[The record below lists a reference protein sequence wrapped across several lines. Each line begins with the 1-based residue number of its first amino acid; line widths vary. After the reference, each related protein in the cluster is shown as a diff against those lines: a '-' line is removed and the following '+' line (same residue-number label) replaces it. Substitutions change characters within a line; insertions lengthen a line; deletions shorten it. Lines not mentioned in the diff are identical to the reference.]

1 MCNMGNITLSL
12 PEDVYRKMKKYRE
25 IKWSEIA
32 RRAII
37 DYLKRLEGGY
47 ETTTGELLAELG
59 EDFRKR
65 LKELSFE
72 EAVKGY
78 EKMRRE
84 EWRRLSTIQ
93 AR

>member
-1 MCNMGNITLSL
+1 L
-12 PEDVYRKMKKYRE
+12 PENECRELFKYL
-25 IKWSEIA
+25 SEIA
-32 RRAII
+32 RKATIN
-37 DYLKRLEGGY
+37 YLKKLEEGY
-47 ETTTGELLAELG
+47 ETTSRKLLAEFG
-59 EDFRKR
+59 EDFRKK
-65 LKELSFE
+65 LKELGFE